1 MDQQFYNQQPYN
13 QPYNSMPP
21 RDRRSSSMETASL
34 VLGLISLTTCSCL
47 YISIA
52 CGALAILL
60 GLLSKGGANSVT
72 SKAQAGI
79 IMGILGLVFT
89 IVIYAASFAIAISTY
104 GSIEGIL
111 KAYCEMYGIDYTE
124 FYNQL
129 FSVTP

>member
-13 QPYNSMPP
+13 QPYNPMPP

-60 GLLSKGGANSVT
+60 GLAALIL
-72 SKAQAGI
+72 I
-79 IMGILGLVFT
+79 IYS
-89 IVIYAASFAIAISTY
+89 IYRLYLKNRAKIRK
-104 GSIEGIL
+104 SINIYQKRKFL
-111 KAYCEMYGIDYTE
+111 KRRRYHRRKKRR
-124 FYNQL
+124 
-129 FSVTP
+129 